1 MEDPMI
7 PARPEKK
14 IEVPA
19 EPLHDKA
26 FKPSNP
32 AKRGN

>member
-1 MEDPMI
+1 MEEPMI
-7 PARPEKK
+7 PARSEKK
-14 IEVPA
+14 AEVVG